1 MPPVQQQENEQVA
14 GSIVQHVIFGLA
26 TVAAYQWLHDLT

>member
-1 MPPVQQQENEQVA
+1 MPPIPQQEAKQVA
-14 GSIVQHVIFGLA
+14 GPVVQHVIFGIA